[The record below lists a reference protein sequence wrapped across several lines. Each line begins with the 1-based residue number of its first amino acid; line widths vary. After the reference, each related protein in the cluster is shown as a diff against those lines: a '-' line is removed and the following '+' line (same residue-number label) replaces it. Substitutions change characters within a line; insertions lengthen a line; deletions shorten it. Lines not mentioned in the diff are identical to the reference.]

1 MLLAVIW
8 HHLHGAP
15 ALARKDKVP
24 NVHVQ
29 TVVRSDFV
37 ESVDEIGTVTPV
49 RTVVIRTQLDGQPLL
64 HINFREG
71 QMVKVG
77 QLLAEIDPRPYRIAV
92 EQAQAQLLRDQQLLI
107 NAQVDAE
114 RYRTL
119 LAQRSVSQQI
129 EVTQDSLV
137 RQDQAQVAADQA
149 ALDNAKLQL
158 SYTELRSP
166 VNGRVGIR
174 QVDPGNIVHVADVN
188 GVVSVTQMDPMD
200 VFFSVP
206 QEVLPALQAA
216 GNRPD
221 VELWDRDLK
230 HQITTGHVISH
241 DNQIDITTDTLKL
254 RAEFDNHLGT
264 LFPNEF
270 VNVRL
275 LLHKTHEGL
284 VLPRQ
289 AVLLHDHENVV
300 DLVVQGKIE
309 ERVVQV
315 QADDGTHVLIR
326 SGLSGGEALVV
337 EGTDKLR
344 PGMKVRVVS
353 GRVL

>member
-1 MLLAVIW
+1 MLVVVIW
-8 HHLHGAP
+8 HHLQSTPG
-15 ALARKDKVP
+15 LARKDKIP

-29 TVVRSDFV
+29 AVARSDFV

-64 HINFREG
+64 HINFHEG
-71 QMVKVG
+71 QTVDVG
-77 QLLAEIDPRPYRIAV
+77 QLLAEIDPRPYRIALA
-92 EQAQAQLLRDQQLLI
+92 QAQAQLLRDQQLLI
-107 NAQVDAE
+107 NAQVDAQ

-119 LAQRSVSQQI
+119 LAQRSVSQQT

-137 RQDQAQVAADQA
+137 KQDQAQVAADQA
-149 ALDNAKLQL
+149 ALDNARLQL

-166 VNGRVGIR
+166 VKGRIGLR

-206 QEVLPALQAA
+206 QDVLPALQAA
-216 GNRPD
+216 GDHPE
-221 VELWDRDLK
+221 VELWDRDHL
-230 HQITTGHVISH
+230 HQLASGAVISH
-241 DNQIDITTDTLKL
+241 DNQIDTTTDTLKL
-254 RAEFDNHLGT
+254 RAEFDNPRGT

-275 LLHKTHEGL
+275 LLHKTYQGI

-289 AVLLHDHENVV
+289 AVLLHDHDSVV
-300 DLVVQGKIE
+300 DLVVQGRID
-309 ERVVQV
+309 ERKVQV
-315 QADDGTHVLIR
+315 LADDGTHVLIG
-326 SGLSGGEALVV
+326 SGLSGGESMVV

-344 PGMKVRVVS
+344 PGMKVHVVP
-353 GRVL
+353 GRAL